1 MQHFTVSLRFWGS
14 VLALLKSM
22 SKQWTS
28 VWLGLL
34 PAYLIIS
41 LETHYIVSE
50 TIAKEY
56 SKEYWYIWLKIYNL
70 RQTEKKKK
78 HGRNASTTWSYSSP
92 ERSLFSK
99 LMLIGKFLPTFC
111 HAKLI
116 LSNCSHWNHKNLFYY
131 IKGTYKS
138 LHDLNHRY
146 EPLQPGKYKQQHCN
160 TPGTVPNVKQCL
172 WTLKIRHR
180 IA

>member
-1 MQHFTVSLRFWGS
+1 
-14 VLALLKSM
+14 M

-28 VWLGLL
+28 IWLGLL
-34 PAYLIIS
+34 PAYLIRDP
-41 LETHYIVSE
+41 LHCFRNN
-50 TIAKEY
+50 
-56 SKEYWYIWLKIYNL
+56 SKRVFKRVLVYLIKNIQFE
-70 RQTEKKKK
+70 TEKKKK
-78 HGRNASTTWSYSSP
+78 KNRGEMP
-92 ERSLFSK
+92 LLLEMLFSK

-116 LSNCSHWNHKNLFYY
+116 LSNCSHWNHKNFFYY

-146 EPLQPGKYKQQHCN
+146 EPLPPGKYKQQHCN

-180 IA
+180 IG